1 VTDALT
7 GPMHL
12 MWVFPG
18 FGVGG
23 AQVRFA
29 ALANRFGPVCRHSV
43 VSLNGDLACSEKLD
57 PALKVRF
64 PDAQHRPGR
73 MLAAILHARTFLRV
87 ENPDLVI
94 TSNWGAIEW
103 AIGARLAGIRH
114 VHTEDGFGPEER
126 TTQLPRRV
134 LVRRLALRGCA
145 VVVPS
150 RVLAGIAAGSWRL
163 APRRLHTIPNG
174 IELDRFIGAQPVLLP
189 GRGPVIA
196 NVAALRPEKNVARL
210 LHAFASLR
218 AQRPLRLLIV
228 GDGPERQGL
237 EALAASLG
245 ITADIIFAGHT
256 ATPEHWLAAADVF
269 ALPSDTEQMPLSLLE
284 AMASGLPAVC
294 TDVGD
299 VRTMLSPQNAPYVT
313 PLNLACFTAGLAAM
327 LDADGPAIGAANRA
341 KAAQQYGLETMA
353 AAYAA
358 LFGVSSEG
366 QFSQSPRQQ

>member
-1 VTDALT
+1 MTDALT

-57 PALKVRF
+57 PALNVRF
-64 PDAQHRPGR
+64 PDAQHRPGQ

-150 RVLAGIAAGSWRL
+150 RVLAGIVAGSWRL

-174 IELDRFIGAQPVLLP
+174 IELGRFIGAQPVLLP

-196 NVAALRPEKNVARL
+196 TVAALRPEKNVARL

-245 ITADIIFAGHT
+245 IAADIIFAGHT

-366 QFSQSPRQQ
+366 QFS